1 MTMFSRKT
9 VMTALAAAS
18 LAVAG
23 AALTTAPA
31 AAKGGHGGH
40 HGGGHH
46 GHHGHGHGHGGHW
59 GHGHWGHSGVRI
71 VSYYGGGYD
80 GCYVVRQKVFVPGFG
95 FVRRP
100 VTVCD

>member
-1 MTMFSRKT
+1 MTMFSRKAVT
-9 VMTALAAAS
+9 TAFAAAS

-23 AALTTAPA
+23 AALTSAPA
-31 AAKGGHGGH
+31 TAKGGHSGH

-46 GHHGHGHGHGGHW
+46 GHHGGGHWGGHGGHW
-59 GHGHWGHSGVRI
+59 GHGGYGY
-71 VSYYGGGYD
+71 VSYYGGGYS

-95 FVRRP
+95 FMRRP

>member
-9 VMTALAAAS
+9 VVTALAAAS

-23 AALTTAPA
+23 AALTAAPA

-46 GHHGHGHGHGGHW
+46 GHHGHGHGGHW
-59 GHGHWGHSGVRI
+59 GHGHWGHGGVRI

-80 GCYVVRQKVFVPGFG
+80 GCYVVRQRVFVPGFG

-100 VTVCD
+100 VTICD